1 MPRPIFKWA
10 VGPTDQ
16 SVQYANSY
24 SGDYNN
30 ETTSAVFGMNNRIGL
45 QFAAFLQNNSAVS

>member
-10 VGPTDQ
+10 VGPADR
-16 SVQYANSY
+16 SAQYANSY
-24 SGDYNN
+24 GEDYNN

-45 QFAAFLQNNSAVS
+45 QFAAFLQNNNAVS